1 MIGHFIG
8 GREVA
13 GTSGRFADVFEPMT
27 GDVQAKVALAS
38 KAELRAAVEN
48 ASAAQGEWAAT
59 NPQRRARV
67 MMKFLELAQRDY
79 DKLADVLAREHGKTV
94 PDAKGDIQ
102 RGLEVVEFACG
113 IPHLMK
119 GEYTEGAGPGIDI
132 YSMRQPLGVVA
143 GITPFNFP
151 AMIPMWK
158 FAPAIACGNAFILK
172 PSERDPGV
180 PMMLAQLMIEACRPA
195 SSMSLTATRKRW
207 TPSWTIP
214 ISRRS
219 DSSVPRP
226 SRNISTSARRRAA
239 SDASASVAPRT
250 TPS

>member
-1 MIGHFIG
+1 MPAFSQMRCARKLFPNAANTARCRQNLHPAKVLEERMRTIGHFIG
-8 GREVA
+8 GREVK

-48 ASAAQGEWAAT
+48 AKTAQAEWGAT

-79 DKLADVLAREHGKTV
+79 DKLADLLAREHGKTV
-94 PDAKGDIQ
+94 PDARGDIQ
-102 RGLEVVEFACG
+102 RGLEVVEFAIG

-132 YSMRQPLGVVA
+132 YSLRQPLGVVA

-158 FAPAIACGNAFILK
+158 FAPAIACGNAFVLK

-180 PMMLAQLMIEACRPA
+180 P
-195 SSMSLTATRKRW
+195 
-207 TPSWTIP
+207 
-214 ISRRS
+214 
-219 DSSVPRP
+219 
-226 SRNISTSARRRAA
+226 
-239 SDASASVAPRT
+239 
-250 TPS
+250 